1 MAYFVPGD
9 PAAGGTEERSPARG
23 DLRLLSP
30 STTASNLVFYAS
42 HSYYDALSSA
52 GVKIYE
58 CQDALLHAK
67 AVFIEGGL
75 AILAPSDGVYFA
87 FSVSGSAP
95 GLNYT

>member
-30 STTASNLVFYAS
+30 STTVSNLVFYAS

-67 AVFIEGGL
+67 AVFIEGGGGAAENL
-75 AILAPSDGVYFA
+75 DYLEVVHVFVRRSHPSG
-87 FSVSGSAP
+87 
-95 GLNYT
+95 

>member
-42 HSYYDALSSA
+42 HSYYDALSNA

-67 AVFIEGGL
+67 AVFHRGGSSNIGPL
-75 AILAPSDGVYFA
+75 
-87 FSVSGSAP
+87 
-95 GLNYT
+95 